1 MSVHFPLMAD
11 LIGDLRNF
19 SANPQQRYP
28 WGIPSLDVITE
39 GPAPGEVFTV
49 MGRSFS
55 GKSIVATNIMAN
67 NQDKGSIFFS
77 LEMPA
82 RQAVQRLY
90 ATWAGVDHQAVQSQ
104 VRANSLPH
112 VLDTMGEAMVKHV
125 VIDRPAM
132 TLGDMSVYLEA
143 YDRMFEHRPEVV
155 IIDYLE
161 LIGGG
166 KSSGEGWQK
175 TEAIA
180 GALKDWAK
188 SEEVPVFVLHQT
200 NRNEKEWD
208 PPTADSARGAG
219 FTESDVMVGM
229 WNPWRDP
236 NMGQAERASIQ
247 GQVWMNVLKNRVTG
261 RTTANPIRLNL
272 REDLKL
278 VDLSALDARQR

>member
-1 MSVHFPLMAD
+1 MSVPFPLMSD

-39 GPAPGEVFTV
+39 GPAPGEVFTI

-67 NQDKGSIFFS
+67 NQDKGSMFFS

-90 ATWAGVDHQAVQSQ
+90 ATWSGVDHQVVQSQ

-112 VLDTMGEAMVKHV
+112 VLDTMGEDMVKHV
-125 VIDRPAM
+125 IIDRPAL
-132 TLGDMSVYLEA
+132 TLGDMSVFCQRYE
-143 YDRMFEHRPEVV
+143 DMFGERPPVV

-161 LIGGG
+161 LIAGG
-166 KSSGEGWQK
+166 KASGDGWQK

-188 SEEVPVFVLHQT
+188 EEEMPVFVLHQT

-236 NMGQAERASIQ
+236 NLGQAERASIQ

-278 VDLSALDARQR
+278 VDLSALDARR